1 MIPNEGQEEDKVAI
15 EWTPL
20 SYSKTELR
28 IQMDFK
34 NPGEISQ
41 GVDKN
46 RAEFI
51 VWNSALFI
59 RESDKFNVLGGDK
72 SAITHDIPKLD
83 GNPGLTQ
90 AVIEFAQ
97 GMSATGQGLMIF
109 GAIFSFISSG
119 VINLLLASVRSLG
132 IVTHCLM
139 M

>member
-20 SYSKTELR
+20 SYSETELR

-46 RAEFI
+46 LAEFI
-51 VWNSALFI
+51 VWNPALFI

-72 SAITHDIPKLD
+72 SAITHAIPKLD
-83 GNPGLTQ
+83 GNPDLTQ
-90 AVIEFAQ
+90 AVVEFAQ
-97 GMSATGQGLMIF
+97 GMSATG
-109 GAIFSFISSG
+109 
-119 VINLLLASVRSLG
+119 
-132 IVTHCLM
+132 
-139 M
+139 

>member
-1 MIPNEGQEEDKVAI
+1 M
-15 EWTPL
+15 
-20 SYSKTELR
+20 SYSETELR
-28 IQMDFK
+28 IQIDFK

-46 RAEFI
+46 LAEFI
-51 VWNSALFI
+51 VWNPALFI

-83 GNPGLTQ
+83 GNPDLTQ

-119 VINLLLASVRSLG
+119 AINHLLASVRSLG